1 MDGFLL
7 FGIIGF
13 SCLITSFIVY
23 KVTTDK
29 IIKEQEKEITTLT
42 AENRRLHAAIR
53 GARYVKIL
61 EISDKPVRQ
70 PMAVVT
76 VKGQALDFPNSKGV

>member
-13 SCLITSFIVY
+13 SGLITSFVAY

-29 IIKEQEKEITTLT
+29 IIKEQEKEIATLNT
-42 AENRRLHAAIR
+42 ENRRLHAALR
-53 GARYVKIL
+53 GARHVEVL
-61 EISDKPVRQ
+61 EISDRPARQ
-70 PMAVVT
+70 PKAIVRVT
-76 VKGQALDFPNSKGV
+76 GQPLDFPNSKGV